1 MCALMSVKV
10 IRAKCLSHREPLKT
24 KCRQSFGLPWVDGRV
39 LIKIFDM
46 LHLPKCGN
54 KENKIHPL
62 SLWKASSLFLIR
74 GLFAT
79 GNDRKLLD
87 SKQTL
92 MGEPSR
98 SLSR

>member
-1 MCALMSVKV
+1 MWQQGKQNPPAQPVEGK
-10 IRAKCLSHREPLKT
+10 
-24 KCRQSFGLPWVDGRV
+24 QSF
-39 LIKIFDM
+39 
-46 LHLPKCGN
+46 
-54 KENKIHPL
+54 
-62 SLWKASSLFLIR
+62 SLFLIR

-98 SLSR
+98 SWHDKKKSL

>member
-1 MCALMSVKV
+1 MWQQGKQNPPAQPVEGK
-10 IRAKCLSHREPLKT
+10 
-24 KCRQSFGLPWVDGRV
+24 QSF
-39 LIKIFDM
+39 
-46 LHLPKCGN
+46 
-54 KENKIHPL
+54 
-62 SLWKASSLFLIR
+62 SLFLIR

-98 SLSR
+98 SLAR